1 MEKRWSWASALSI
14 MAVIAACLYL
24 FAGCAGQTSPI
35 TTTTAKSTVTTQGGK
50 ERARKP
56 AFPQTITGLNQPIAM
71 AFTPDRRIFIT
82 ERIGRIR
89 VFANHRLLR
98 KPFAT
103 VNVPQLS
110 GYNETGLLGIAL
122 HPNFQAQPYVYIY
135 HTYVKNGRLTNRVV
149 RFKEN
154 ESNTAA
160 PEPEVIVD
168 NIPGGRIHNGGI
180 LAFGPDGNLYISTG
194 ETGNRSLAQ
203 DISSTAGKI
212 LRVRPDGKIPDDN
225 PFKNSPVYS
234 YGHRNVFGMAFDPK
248 TKALYITENGPTRDD
263 EINRIVKG
271 GNYGWPI
278 VLGKSNDKRFINP
291 LIVYRRPIA
300 PTQAIFYTGNIFPK
314 LKDWFIFGTYNTDNL
329 HAIELTSTVRDQ
341 VRQDKVIYQAG
352 SSIIGIAQSPDGDIY
367 VIESNIIR
375 KLNQIKDNF

>member
-1 MEKRWSWASALSI
+1 MKKRWSLASALS
-14 MAVIAACLYL
+14 AIAAIATCLSL
-24 FAGCAGQTSPI
+24 FVSCTGQSSPT
-35 TTTTAKSTVTTQGGK
+35 TTTTAKSTVTTPASR

-56 AFPQTITGLNQPIAM
+56 VFPQTITGLNQPISM

-89 VFANHRLLR
+89 IYENHQLLS

-103 VNVPQLS
+103 VNVPRLS
-110 GYNETGLLGIAL
+110 GYHETGLLGIAL
-122 HPNFQAQPYVYIY
+122 HPDFKAQPYVYVY
-135 HTYVKNGRLTNRVV
+135 HTYFKNGRLANRVV
-149 RFKEN
+149 RFKEDRN
-154 ESNTAA
+154 STAA

-168 NIPGGRIHNGGI
+168 DIPGGRIHNGGI

-203 DISSTAGKI
+203 DASSTAGKI

-263 EINRIVKG
+263 EINKVVKG

-291 LIVYRRPIA
+291 LIVYRQPIA
-300 PTQAIFYTGNIFPK
+300 PTQAIFYTGNIFSK
-314 LKDWFIFGTYNTDNL
+314 LKDWFIFGTYNADNL
-329 HAIELTSTVRDQ
+329 HAIELTGTARDQ
-341 VRQDKVIYQAG
+341 VQQDKVIYQAN
-352 SSIIGIAQSPDGDIY
+352 SPIIGIAQSPDGDIY
-367 VIESNIIR
+367 VIESNVIR
-375 KLNQIKDNF
+375 RLVQVKDKP